1 MDTLHLIGTV
11 TGLGFLAGIRLY
23 ATVLTLGLAIRFQWI
38 RLPQEY
44 QGLEV
49 LASWWII
56 GVAGMAFLIEFIA
69 DKIPWVDS
77 LWDSV
82 HTFVRPL
89 GAAWLGISAL
99 GETSSGAGLAIGL
112 LTGGAALASH
122 STKAAVRLA
131 VNQSPEPVSNSIMS
145 LAGDV
150 VVPAGVW
157 LVWKHPLVAG
167 ALVLL
172 FVAAAAFLA
181 PRFLRLLRGRAR
193 AAAAWWRSL
202 FASPAPPVPR

>member
-23 ATVLTLGLAIRFQWI
+23 ATILTLGLAIRLQWI

-56 GVAGMAFLIEFIA
+56 GVAGLAFLIEIIA

-82 HTFVRPL
+82 HTLVRPL

-99 GETSSGAGLAIGL
+99 GETSFGAALAIGSL
-112 LTGGAALASH
+112 SGGAALASH

-131 VNQSPEPVSNSIMS
+131 VNQSPEPVSNSVTSI
-145 LAGDV
+145 AGDV
-150 VVPAGVW
+150 GVPVGVW
-157 LVWKHPLVAG
+157 FVLRHPLIAG
-167 ALVLL
+167 ALILL
-172 FVAAAAFLA
+172 IAAAFALVA
-181 PRFLRLLRGRAR
+181 LRVFRLLRNRVREIAGR
-193 AAAAWWRSL
+193 WRSV
-202 FASPAPPVPR
+202 FGYPDASLRR